1 MGVIKDEEIKIWQ
14 RIANGLVAFDDEELP
29 ADKMRRLV
37 AMNAIDHSIRDMKDA
52 SPHFLGVSLINETK
66 RKRGGYI
73 WGLHYREYP
82 GKDGRDPIRA
92 WDKPLREMLASR
104 FNDAL
109 VRVAES
115 GRDLWGGE
123 ADEREKRYIM
133 RTVHNTVKSHLD
145 NVINLVLSRYST
157 VGGAAPCSLATTTMG
172 GGTTMR
178 GLRTSVKRGLG
189 RGWTRE
195 ASEYGYLRH
204 LAVSTLIGVLG
215 YDGKKFRE
223 VCLEIV
229 EDAKA
234 GCGDGAGL
242 RHPRNTLSLFLTVSH
257 WVHIVPYLYTE
268 SEGESLAVLE
278 CLRVSLF
285 KRLRELGFTPSGD
298 KIGELIWERDFVLT
312 PESVGY
318 LVDDVTDEEI
328 LDVFRDRLEHHH
340 AGRVAYYKGRES
352 EKVAERFATIEKW
365 WTRSGLWE
373 RYEVCSSL
381 SVSLYDRAD
390 EITAKRFANMGEYV
404 E

>member
-1 MGVIKDEEIKIWQ
+1 
-14 RIANGLVAFDDEELP
+14 
-29 ADKMRRLV
+29 
-37 AMNAIDHSIRDMKDA
+37 
-52 SPHFLGVSLINETK
+52 
-66 RKRGGYI
+66 
-73 WGLHYREYP
+73 
-82 GKDGRDPIRA
+82 
-92 WDKPLREMLASR
+92 
-104 FNDAL
+104 
-109 VRVAES
+109 
-115 GRDLWGGE
+115 
-123 ADEREKRYIM
+123 
-133 RTVHNTVKSHLD
+133 
-145 NVINLVLSRYST
+145 
-157 VGGAAPCSLATTTMG
+157 
-172 GGTTMR
+172 MR

-204 LAVSTLIGVLG
+204 LAVSTLVGVLG
-215 YDGKKFRE
+215 YDKKKYRE

-257 WVHIVPYLYTE
+257 WVHIVPYLYSE
-268 SEGESLAVLE
+268 SEGESLAGLE

-285 KRLRELGFTPSGD
+285 KILRELGFTPSGD

-390 EITAKRFANMGEYV
+390 EITAKRFANMEEYV